1 MIKASKKLK
10 TFVFKQVV
18 NNILKKEIN
27 VLIGDRIRR
36 KRKALHLS
44 REDLSE
50 MLGISA
56 LFLGYIESGT
66 KGMSLSTLQ
75 KVCKTLCVSADY
87 LILGKE
93 SAPDIKE
100 IYDLLQNL
108 DEKYIPL
115 ASDYVKMLIKTIAT
129 VNSEVDRGNED

>member
-1 MIKASKKLK
+1 M
-10 TFVFKQVV
+10 
-18 NNILKKEIN
+18 KKEIN